1 MYLAVIASLNTCTPV
16 NEISSSSLIRLLLT
30 QLPCAKSRRYLW
42 KEVTL
47 LVLEPQAPFLE
58 VALVAAIHLI
68 AQVHKHLESEPH
80 INVNVSNVA

>member
-16 NEISSSSLIRLLLT
+16 NEISSSLIRLLLT

-47 LVLEPQAPFLE
+47 LVLDPQAPFLE

-68 AQVHKHLESEPH
+68 AQVHEHLESEPH
-80 INVNVSNVA
+80 INVSVSNVA